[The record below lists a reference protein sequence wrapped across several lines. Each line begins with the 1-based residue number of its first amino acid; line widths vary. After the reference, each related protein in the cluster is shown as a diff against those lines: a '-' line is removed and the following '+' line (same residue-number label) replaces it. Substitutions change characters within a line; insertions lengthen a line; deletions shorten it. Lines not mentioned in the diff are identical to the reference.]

1 MQTDPNSVRDLGDL
15 ALDIQSLLRRIE
27 HLCAAIDDTTD
38 EIEIRDE
45 RGRTTVDRVEVFAD
59 LIRQAA
65 VEAGDKAEEIE
76 RRRGQLR
83 LAS

>member
-1 MQTDPNSVRDLGDL
+1 MDNDPNPARAMGSL
-15 ALDIQSLLRRIE
+15 ACDVQSLLRRIE
-27 HLCAAIDDTTD
+27 HLCAAIDDATD
-38 EIEIRDE
+38 ELYISDE
-45 RGRTTVDRVEVFAD
+45 RTRTAIDRAQVFID

-76 RRRGQLR
+76 KRGVQLR